1 MRAFAL
7 LVALWGVVRLAA
19 GRTASRARRGPGRPP
34 RAARAVLTVL
44 VATAAAV
51 SSFSLPASLASF
63 APPSANA
70 ANGSKAPAPPAPSRA
85 AVPPLSKTGVDLTN
99 GSTTTA
105 DHGDTLQWVVSYS
118 NPASTVQPATVTD
131 VIQGGPGSTPQT
143 QTYVPGSLKVPPG
156 FTPQWSTDGGT
167 TFQTTDQG
175 TATNVVQATNPN
187 TGSPATSTT
196 NLIPAPF
203 TPVDTATG
211 GDGFIPI
218 LFTATVNGQPVR
230 EAWNIYHHAG
240 TSPLPIVVCTDL
252 DTNGPC
258 PSPTGA
264 PQTWPRPLNSSA
276 AGATTGDVRT
286 TRKEQYVLLG
296 DQLYYPASL
305 TSTPTQIGVGCLN
318 LQTQQSCGFTSLQ
331 SATAAGGNG
340 IGGLVQA
347 ANGLIYGVS
356 TSGQVLCYDP
366 TTNTGCGT
374 FSIGLGPNTSAT
386 NSPTPN
392 DYFGTTDL
400 VNGKI
405 YITDTANIGGVNT
418 SQMSCFDPATNAAC
432 TGWAVPKTLAVE
444 TGVPNFT
451 VVNDNIFTDYDAAGN
466 ILGVCTTVGADST
479 ASSNPAQGTVQC
491 FSLTGASI
499 AVPPGLQALVGA
511 HAAPLGQNVYMN
523 PLTITAPNGHLETE
537 FPYWSST
544 PTVADYN
551 YCYDW
556 VTQAPCAS
564 YGTGGTLSGPPNV
577 NGGVTRPYGYA
588 YDGQC
593 KYGLGDSGYLWSMD
607 PVTGAAPCLRL
618 TAVSMLNPAQFY
630 CDGKTGHV
638 TSYGTVSLADID
650 PTTVN
655 FAASSVTVKDS
666 SGNVLG
672 TFPFNP
678 TTGTADISSIPVSTS
693 PITVDSNISLLNGSS
708 FTPTNHP
715 MTVVS
720 FVGDPPQVCFDT
732 TVGTDC
738 SITSVSNQAT
748 SVTGTLPA
756 VTSNTVTFQVTPG
769 AGCQPAMTVLK
780 EVCTSSNPADC
791 QSGGIGPWAS
801 SASVPSGG
809 TAYWRITA
817 TNTGQVNL
825 TGITLNDGVAPS
837 CVTAAGTF
845 SLAAGASTQF
855 YCSSP
860 GITASTTNVVTATFP
875 PPGGGQPIT
884 TPPSSATADVPS
896 MTVLKEVCLS
906 ASAADCGQGGV
917 GPWGPVTDVPSGGT
931 AYWRITATNTDG
943 VAITGITLND
953 TVAPSCVT
961 AAGTF
966 SLAAG
971 ASMQFFCSSANI
983 TASTTNVVTASFV
996 PPGSPPGTPPVTT
1009 PPSSATANVSSL
1021 TIDKEVCGSTTV
1033 ADCQSGGVGPWVKV
1047 TDVPSGGT
1055 AYWRIAVTNTDGTA
1069 ISGATLTDT
1078 VAPSCVSAAGTF
1090 TVPAGQT
1097 VFFYCSS
1104 ANITQTTTNT
1114 VTATYVPPGGTIP
1127 VTTSPSSATANVSTL
1142 TVLKEVCLS
1151 ASAADCGQGG
1161 VGPWGP
1167 VTSVPSGGTA
1177 YWRITVT
1184 NTDGTAISGATLT
1197 DTVAP
1202 SCVSAAGTFTVPAGQ
1217 TVFFYCSSANIT
1229 QSTTNVVTANYVPPG
1244 SPPGTPPTTTPP
1256 SQATA
1261 NVPSMTVLKEVC
1273 LSASAADCGQGGV
1286 GPWGPSTSVPSG
1298 GTAYWRIT
1306 VTNTDGVDIPGV
1318 TLNDSV
1324 APSCVTAAGSFDLP
1338 AAATKRFFCST
1349 TNITQSTTNVV
1360 TASFVP
1366 PGSPPGTPPTTTPP
1380 SQATANV
1387 PSLTVLKEVC
1397 LSGNGTNC
1405 QPGGPGPW
1413 GN

>member
-19 GRTASRARRGPGRPP
+19 GRTAARAHRGPGRPP
-34 RAARAVLTVL
+34 RAARVVLTVL

-51 SSFSLPASLASF
+51 SSFSLPASPASF

-187 TGSPATSTT
+187 TGSPATSAT

-218 LFTATVNGQPVR
+218 LFTATINGQPVR

-693 PITVDSNISLLNGSS
+693 PVTVDSNISLLNSSS

-748 SVTGTLPA
+748 AVTGTLPA
-756 VTSNTVTFQVTPG
+756 VTSNTVTFEVTPG

-801 SASVPSGG
+801 STSVPSGG

-825 TGITLNDGVAPS
+825 TGITLDDG
-837 CVTAAGTF
+837 
-845 SLAAGASTQF
+845 
-855 YCSSP
+855 
-860 GITASTTNVVTATFP
+860 
-875 PPGGGQPIT
+875 
-884 TPPSSATADVPS
+884 
-896 MTVLKEVCLS
+896 
-906 ASAADCGQGGV
+906 
-917 GPWGPVTDVPSGGT
+917 
-931 AYWRITATNTDG
+931 
-943 VAITGITLND
+943 
-953 TVAPSCVT
+953 VAPSCVT

-983 TASTTNVVTASFV
+983 TTSTTNVVTASFV

-1033 ADCQSGGVGPWVKV
+1033 ADCQSGGAGPWVKV
-1047 TDVPSGGT
+1047 TDVPS
-1055 AYWRIAVTNTDGTA
+1055 
-1069 ISGATLTDT
+1069 T
-1078 VAPSCVSAAGTF
+1078 VEG
-1090 TVPAGQT
+1090 
-1097 VFFYCSS
+1097 
-1104 ANITQTTTNT
+1104 
-1114 VTATYVPPGGTIP
+1114 
-1127 VTTSPSSATANVSTL
+1127 
-1142 TVLKEVCLS
+1142 
-1151 ASAADCGQGG
+1151 
-1161 VGPWGP
+1161 
-1167 VTSVPSGGTA
+1167 
-1177 YWRITVT
+1177 
-1184 NTDGTAISGATLT
+1184 
-1197 DTVAP
+1197 
-1202 SCVSAAGTFTVPAGQ
+1202 
-1217 TVFFYCSSANIT
+1217 
-1229 QSTTNVVTANYVPPG
+1229 
-1244 SPPGTPPTTTPP
+1244 
-1256 SQATA
+1256 
-1261 NVPSMTVLKEVC
+1261 
-1273 LSASAADCGQGGV
+1273 
-1286 GPWGPSTSVPSG
+1286 
-1298 GTAYWRIT
+1298 
-1306 VTNTDGVDIPGV
+1306 
-1318 TLNDSV
+1318 
-1324 APSCVTAAGSFDLP
+1324 
-1338 AAATKRFFCST
+1338 AAATEAAGVLGLSPSAVSALAYRAREGLRRAYLSQHAGAGGEACRRFIERFGT
-1349 TNITQSTTNVV
+1349 HARGGLGVQ
-1360 TASFVP
+1360 ASRLQERHMRECVSCMAAFTEVRSVERLLHASPAPLPRCARTCGCAHRAASGAVGRAALPEAGASGRVP
-1366 PGSPPGTPPTTTPP
+1366 GAGCVNKPPAET
-1380 SQATANV
+1380 
-1387 PSLTVLKEVC
+1387 
-1397 LSGNGTNC
+1397 
-1405 QPGGPGPW
+1405 GG
-1413 GN
+1413 